1 MSPRVVDHDQRRM
14 EIIDVYLRIVAD
26 DGVGGAT
33 TRRLAAQLG
42 VANGA
47 LWRYFTDTADLLE
60 SALSRVVSAADARIA
75 AHSDLASPLDQ
86 VVHVVE
92 ELLPLTDESQLE
104 ARVVVSFWGSA
115 SSNLS
120 AYRHRLEELVE
131 WQAHVEKLLANAVDV
146 HELPADLD
154 VEMCAKMLI
163 DMTTASQINWVLSD
177 GRVTPDDLKAS
188 VDRLIESMRR
198 GQLTRTP

>member
-14 EIIDVYLRIVAD
+14 EIIDVYLRIVAE

-60 SALSRVVSAADARIA
+60 SALSRVVSATDARIA

-86 VVHVVE
+86 VAHVVE

-131 WQAHVEKLLANAVDV
+131 WQAHVERLLANAVDV
-146 HELPADLD
+146 NELPANLD

-163 DMTTASQINWVLSD
+163 DMTTASQINWVLGD
-177 GRVTPDDLKAS
+177 GRVTPDSLKGS

-198 GQLTRTP
+198 GQLIRTC